1 MHGAWLNYRSMTA
14 DPSLK
19 EQKLKPGTVK
29 RIFSFAKPYQVSIYV
44 YLATVVV
51 DAALIVATPL
61 LLKKLIDDGV
71 MPKDSSVVT
80 QLAFFVA
87 LIAVADAAFN
97 MLGRYFSSRIGEG
110 LIYDLRSLVFAHVQ
124 KQSIAFF
131 TRTQTG
137 ALISRIN
144 SDVIG
149 AQQAFT
155 STLSG
160 LVSNVVSL
168 LLVGITML
176 ILSWQITIFSLLML
190 PLFLIPT
197 KWVGRRLQ
205 SLTRES
211 FTLNSEMSSTMTE
224 RFNVSGAMLVSL
236 YGQPLREEAGFRVR
250 ARRVADIGIKTAMLN
265 RLFFIALTSVAAIAT
280 AIAYGIG
287 GHLAING
294 GLTVGTLLAITA
306 LLARLYG
313 PLTALSNV
321 RIDVMTSLVSFERVF
336 EVLDLEPMVKDR
348 SGAIALKSSK
358 GKIEFKNVD
367 FSYPN
372 AQEIS
377 LASLESVAKAETVTS
392 GIVLKGLTFT
402 VEPGT
407 TTALVGP
414 SGAGKTTISALIP
427 RLYDVTGGSIKID
440 GNDIRDVTLESLR
453 NSIGVVMQ
461 DAHLFHET
469 IVENLRY
476 AKQDATQD
484 QMQSA
489 CEAAQIWDLIKSLPN
504 GFETM
509 VGERGH
515 RLSGGEKQRLAIA
528 RLLLKSPSIVILDE
542 ATAHLD
548 SENEQLVHAALSHA
562 LKGRTSIV
570 IAHRLSTVR
579 EADQILVLDKGVI
592 VEQGK
597 HDELIAR
604 GGLYSELKFCHK
616 RSIHQR
622 IATAARRPYEDHR
635 LTQVIAQGQQELIA
649 GGIHLLS
656 RCNIFQF
663 LVEIGH
669 LIY

>member
-1 MHGAWLNYRSMTA
+1 MSMHGAWLNYRSMTA

-19 EQKLKPGTVK
+19 QQKLKPGTIG
-29 RIFSFAKPYQVSIYV
+29 RIFSFAKPYQVSIYI

-61 LLKKLIDDGV
+61 LLKRLIDDGV
-71 MPKDSSVVT
+71 IPQNGAIVT
-80 QLAFFVA
+80 QLAIWVG
-87 LIAVADAAFN
+87 LIAIADAAFN

-168 LLVGITML
+168 LLVGITMFF
-176 ILSWQITIFSLLML
+176 LSWQITVFSLLML
-190 PLFLIPT
+190 PLFLYPT

-205 SLTRES
+205 ALTRES
-211 FTLNSEMSSTMTE
+211 FTLNSQMSSTMTE
-224 RFNVSGAMLVSL
+224 RFNVSGAMLVAL
-236 YGQPLREEAGFRVR
+236 YGQQERERDGFGVR
-250 ARRVADIGIKTAMLN
+250 ARRVADIGIRMAMLN

-280 AIAYGIG
+280 AFAYGIG
-287 GHLAING
+287 GQLAISG
-294 GLTVGTLLAITA
+294 ELTVGTLLAITA

-313 PLTALSNV
+313 PLTAISNV

-336 EVLDLEPMVKDR
+336 EVLDLEPMVKNKA
-348 SGAIALKSSK
+348 GARALTSTK
-358 GKIEFKNVD
+358 GKVEFKDVD

-372 AQEIS
+372 ADEIS
-377 LASLESVAKAETVTS
+377 LASLESVAKVETIAS
-392 GIVLKGLTFT
+392 GQVLHNLSFV

-427 RLYDVTGGSIKID
+427 RLYDVTGGSISVD
-440 GNDIRDVTLESLR
+440 GTDIREITLDSLR
-453 NSIGVVMQ
+453 QSIGVVMQ

-469 IVENLRY
+469 ISENLRY
-476 AKQDATQD
+476 AKEDATQEE
-484 QMQSA
+484 MESA
-489 CEAAQIWDLIKSLPN
+489 CKAAQIWDLVSSLPN
-504 GFETM
+504 GLDTM

-548 SENEQLVHAALSHA
+548 SENEQLVHEALSNA
-562 LKGRTSIV
+562 LKGRTNIV

-579 EADQILVLDKGVI
+579 EADQILVLEKGVI
-592 VEQGK
+592 VERGT
-597 HDELIAR
+597 HETLIAK
-604 GGLYSELKFCHK
+604 GGLYSELYN
-616 RSIHQR
+616 RQDLTG
-622 IATAARRPYEDHR
+622 AT
-635 LTQVIAQGQQELIA
+635 
-649 GGIHLLS
+649 
-656 RCNIFQF
+656 N
-663 LVEIGH
+663 
-669 LIY
+669 

>member
-1 MHGAWLNYRSMTA
+1 MSMHGAWLNYRSMTA

-604 GGLYSELKFCHK
+604 GGLYSELYN
-616 RSIHQR
+616 RQ
-622 IATAARRPYEDHR
+622 D
-635 LTQVIAQGQQELIA
+635 LTGTT
-649 GGIHLLS
+649 
-656 RCNIFQF
+656 N
-663 LVEIGH
+663 
-669 LIY
+669 